1 MHPTE
6 FWNHGIKDYA
16 FLPEAKGR
24 PVIRQGVF
32 WRLSSGPLALGIDAF
47 FLRLR

>member
-32 WRLSSGPLALGIDAF
+32 WRLSSGTLALGIDAF
-47 FLRLR
+47 FC